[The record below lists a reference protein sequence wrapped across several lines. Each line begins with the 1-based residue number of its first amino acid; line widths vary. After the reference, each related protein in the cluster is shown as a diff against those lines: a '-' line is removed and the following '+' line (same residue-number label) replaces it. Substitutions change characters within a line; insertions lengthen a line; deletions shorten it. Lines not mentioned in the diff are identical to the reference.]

1 MALVNIAVELVKA
14 GRRVLIVDFDLE
26 APGLDTFNL
35 PQPPT
40 PTKGL
45 VDFVSEYF
53 RTSKAP
59 DVSEFVYRSPIV
71 GTKGQLWVMPAGL
84 PDEDYDAK
92 FKSIDWQALYSKRD
106 GYFLFEDLKVQWKR
120 FLQPDYVFIDSR
132 TGYTDT
138 GGICTRQLPDTVVL
152 FFFPNEQ
159 NRRGLESVVRQVR
172 AEENSERKKEIKLR
186 FVMSNVPEL
195 DDEEE
200 FLAKN
205 VAKFKATLGFRSF
218 LGIIHQYPSLA
229 LVTQTIFTL
238 DRPRTRLAQ
247 EYGKLAAAIRQDNPE
262 DPEAAIEFLDEIAPL
277 SRSRRLPAKELEE
290 RIQDI
295 RSRHSANPEVVL
307 RLAVLLRRQRR
318 FDEALA
324 LLEQAGESG
333 ARSSE
338 FLLARAELYSIT
350 RNSAAA
356 LSDLTRFLNSN
367 EASYVDVNA
376 AARLLARLD
385 LSLLMSLPQSSVFL
399 KLDDDEKLLIATELF
414 YSRRSLPVVR
424 QILQSLLQRA
434 DVPDGFRANVEAQLV
449 LAFIG
454 SGLYQEAINNLTQ
467 GGQRDVKELELHEAF
482 NFAMARWGL
491 ESKPTTECFARVLET
506 PQQPEDRYD
515 SANFKQCFAITLWA
529 VNQTEK
535 AKRYLDE
542 AWQQMVSRPRTE
554 FSCWSYLQV
563 TPDAFLEDIKEM
575 RQLIQGEPIV
585 PRFLRQ
591 ESAKTAEVAQ

>member
-1 MALVNIAVELVKA
+1 MALVNTAVELVKA

-35 PQPPT
+35 PQPQT
-40 PTKGL
+40 PTKGI
-45 VDFVSEYF
+45 VDFVSQYLT
-53 RTSKAP
+53 TSEAP
-59 DVSEFVYRSPIV
+59 DVSEFLYRSPIV

-84 PDEDYDAK
+84 PDEDYDAR
-92 FKSIDWQALYSKRD
+92 FKSIDWQQLYSKRD
-106 GYFLFEDLKVQWKR
+106 GYFLFEDLKAQWNR
-120 FLQPDYVFIDSR
+120 FLKPDYVFIDSR
-132 TGYTDT
+132 TGYTDA
-138 GGICTRQLPDTVVL
+138 GGICTRQLPNTVVF

-172 AEENSERKKEIKLR
+172 AEESSERHKEIKLR

-238 DRPRTRLAQ
+238 DRPRTRLTR

-277 SRSRRLPAKELEE
+277 SRSRRLPARELED

-295 RSRHSANPEVVL
+295 RSRHSANPEVML
-307 RLAVLLRRQRR
+307 RLSVLLRRQRR

-333 ARSSE
+333 ARGSE
-338 FLLARAELYSIT
+338 FLLARAELYAIT
-350 RNSAAA
+350 HNSAAA
-356 LSDLTRFLNSN
+356 LSDLTRFLKSN
-367 EASYVDVNA
+367 DASYVDVSA
-376 AARLLARLD
+376 AARLLVRLD
-385 LSLLMSLPQSSVFL
+385 LPSLMSLPQSPVFL
-399 KLDDDEKLLIATELF
+399 RLDDDEKLLIARELF
-414 YSRRSLPVVR
+414 YSRRSLPVIW

-434 DVPDGFRANVEAQLV
+434 DLPERFEGSVKTLLV
-449 LAFIG
+449 LSFIG
-454 SGLYQEAINNLTQ
+454 GSRYQEAVDELTQ
-467 GGQRDVKELELHEAF
+467 KGKREVGQLELHETF
-482 NFAMARWGL
+482 NLAMARWGL
-491 ESKPTTECFARVLET
+491 ESKPTPEYFARVLEMPRGSET
-506 PQQPEDRYD
+506 AYD
-515 SANFKQCFAITLWA
+515 TANFKQCFAVAAW
-529 VNQTEK
+529 VVGQTES
-535 AKRYLDE
+535 AKRYIDD
-542 AWQQMVSRPRTE
+542 AWQTMVSHPRTE
-554 FSCWSYLQV
+554 FSCWSYLHV
-563 TPDAFLEDIKEM
+563 TPDGFLEDIKEM
-575 RQLIQGEPIV
+575 RQLFQGEQIL

-591 ESAKTAEVAQ
+591 DSAEAAEVAQ